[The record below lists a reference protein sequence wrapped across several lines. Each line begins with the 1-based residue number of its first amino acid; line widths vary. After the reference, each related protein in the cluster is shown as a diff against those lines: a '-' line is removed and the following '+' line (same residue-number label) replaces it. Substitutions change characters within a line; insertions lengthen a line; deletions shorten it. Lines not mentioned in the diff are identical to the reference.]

1 MIVSVDTRLASM
13 LSAMTGAI
21 LPAVGDNAFVTEQA
35 QLVAGHLQVLRA
47 QGEYSEEFE
56 HLEHRYMR
64 VLAAELAAG
73 AEGGPRTTDAA
84 SRLRGLLD
92 RGEPDRIGAIRE
104 AHQELCT
111 AVTDF
116 IAAEGADG
124 TDASIARST
133 QVVIRAEYAQSLRD
147 RAFCGPFG
155 YEDGSVEIAPI
166 DQMMNEFRASFPG
179 EGAPA

>member
-21 LPAVGDNAFVTEQA
+21 LPVVGDNAFVTEQA

-64 VLAAELAAG
+64 ALAAELAAG

-92 RGEPDRIGAIRE
+92 RGEPDR
-104 AHQELCT
+104 
-111 AVTDF
+111 
-116 IAAEGADG
+116 
-124 TDASIARST
+124 
-133 QVVIRAEYAQSLRD
+133 
-147 RAFCGPFG
+147 AFCGPFG

-166 DQMMNEFRASFPG
+166 DRMMSDFRASFPG
-179 EGAPA
+179 KGASA